1 MRLTDREEPKHKLDR
16 GDDFK
21 LVMVLGERVRQ
32 RPALR
37 RRARRL
43 GESRVPLEGE
53 VTRWANPRTGR
64 QGREDRHAIEHH
76 IRR

>member
-37 RRARRL
+37 RRAPRL
-43 GESRVPLEGE
+43 GESRVPPGRGGDAVGKPSNRKAGE
-53 VTRWANPRTGR
+53 
-64 QGREDRHAIEHH
+64 
-76 IRR
+76 RR